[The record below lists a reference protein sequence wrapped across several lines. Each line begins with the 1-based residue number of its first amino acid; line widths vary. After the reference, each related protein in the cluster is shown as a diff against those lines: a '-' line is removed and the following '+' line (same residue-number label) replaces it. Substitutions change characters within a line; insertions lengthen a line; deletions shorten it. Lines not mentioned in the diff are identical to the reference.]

1 MFDQA
6 SDLKMAVSLHA
17 SLSADTNG
25 AAIDRLGFEAL
36 TVAVHLGIQ
45 GVTLDGSNYI
55 DIELEHSDDNSAWT
69 DVEAK
74 DVVMPAGESLG
85 ASGLLKRFN
94 AAHAAAS
101 ARRYGY
107 IGDKRYVRAVANFTG
122 THGTATP
129 VCVSGILGR
138 GGLRPVANP

>member
-6 SDLKMAVSLHA
+6 SDIKMAPSLHA

-25 AAIDRLGFEAL
+25 AGVDRTGYEAC
-36 TVAVHLGIQ
+36 TVAVHLGVQ
-45 GVTLDGSNYI
+45 GVTLDGTNYI
-55 DIELEHSDDNSAWT
+55 DIELEHSDDGSAWT

-74 DVVMPAGESLG
+74 DVVMPTGESLG
-85 ASGLLKRFN
+85 ANGRLKRFN
-94 AAHAAAS
+94 AAHAAIS

-107 IGDKRYVRAVANFTG
+107 IGDKKHVRGVANFEG

-129 VCVSGILGR
+129 VCISMILSR
-138 GGLRPVANP
+138 GVVKPVANP